1 MIKWLIVVIFANT
14 SPIGDRE
21 LYVFIE
27 PTYEEQHQCLAD
39 ITDPAVYPGLARK
52 VLEAY
57 DFNFKPIERV
67 VCVPEEK
74 VLEWQVKEKGIA
86 L

>member
-21 LYVFIE
+21 LYVFTD
-27 PTYEEQHQCLAD
+27 PMYDEQHQCQAD
-39 ITDPAVYPGLARK
+39 ITDPAVYPSLARK

-57 DFNFKPIERV
+57 DFTFKPIERV
-67 VCVPEEK
+67 ICVPEEK
-74 VLEWQVKEKGIA
+74 VLEWQNMERGIA